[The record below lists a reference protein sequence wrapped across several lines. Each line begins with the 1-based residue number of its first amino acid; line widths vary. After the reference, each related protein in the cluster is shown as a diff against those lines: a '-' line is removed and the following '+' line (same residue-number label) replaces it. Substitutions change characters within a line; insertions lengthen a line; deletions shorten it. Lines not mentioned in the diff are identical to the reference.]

1 MLGTIEQSDV
11 TCYNC
16 RGTGHFVNTCP
27 HKEKNQGWVYTEV
40 TEEEKLCETKYEEN
54 EMGYV
59 YHQNLA
65 GL

>member
-1 MLGTIEQSDV
+1 M

-16 RGTGHFVNTCP
+16 RGTGNFVNTCP